1 MPSLAL
7 PATIFSREGRWCEA
21 RCCPQAALLR
31 ETLCRARASSCRPR
45 RPLVFASEGVQG
57 PVVLL
62 RMVTEDVEVVVIGA
76 DLEALVARPVPLVE
90 NLFYLVRAAG
100 AKREAKRPLVGPV
113 AGVAFDF

>member
-1 MPSLAL
+1 M
-7 PATIFSREGRWCEA
+7 
-21 RCCPQAALLR
+21 
-31 ETLCRARASSCRPR
+31 
-45 RPLVFASEGVQG
+45 
-57 PVVLL
+57 VLL

>member
-1 MPSLAL
+1 MTQFDCSLTRGFRRRMMPSLTL
-7 PATIFSREGRWCEA
+7 PANIPLT
-21 RCCPQAALLR
+21 
-31 ETLCRARASSCRPR
+31 ETLCSARVSSC

-100 AKREAKRPLVGPV
+100 AKREAKWPLVGPV